1 MADQRQDFLDDL
13 SKRSKRGSTRG
24 CRANME
30 TDAAVRF
37 IDNREG
43 TTTMGKL
50 VVTEFIT
57 LDGVIEDPG
66 GSEGGPN
73 SGWSMGF
80 PTDEGMQFKF
90 EELEAAD
97 VQLLGRI
104 TYQGF
109 AKAWPAMEEQT
120 GDFGK
125 KMNDM
130 PKVVVSTTLTEA
142 NWRNSTILSTDVAAA
157 VQRLKEQYAG
167 DVLVAGSAALAEFLR
182 VHDLVDEYRLMTY
195 PIILGQ
201 GKRLFTDPS
210 VVTRLQR
217 VETRA
222 AGPDVALDIYRPVR

>member
-1 MADQRQDFLDDL
+1 
-13 SKRSKRGSTRG
+13 
-24 CRANME
+24 
-30 TDAAVRF
+30 
-37 IDNREG
+37 
-43 TTTMGKL
+43 MGKL

-73 SGWSMGF
+73 AGWTAGF
-80 PTDEGMQFKF
+80 PTDQGMQFKF
-90 EELEAAD
+90 EELQAAD

-109 AKAWPAMEEQT
+109 AAAWPAMEAAT

-125 KMNDM
+125 KMNEM

-142 NWRNSTILSTDVAAA
+142 TWRNTTIVSTDVIAA
-157 VQRLKEQYAG
+157 VQDLKQRYAG
-167 DVLVAGSAALAEFLR
+167 DVLVAGSAKLAEFLR
-182 VHDLVDEYRLMTY
+182 VNDLVDEYRLMVH

-210 VVTRLQR
+210 VVTRLQL
-217 VETRA
+217 VESRA
-222 AGPDVALDIYRPVR
+222 AGPDVPLLIFRPAR

>member
-1 MADQRQDFLDDL
+1 
-13 SKRSKRGSTRG
+13 
-24 CRANME
+24 
-30 TDAAVRF
+30 
-37 IDNREG
+37 
-43 TTTMGKL
+43 MGEL

-73 SGWSMGF
+73 AGWSMGF
-80 PTDEGMQFKF
+80 PTDDGMQFKF
-90 EELEAAD
+90 EELRAAD

-109 AKAWPAMEEQT
+109 AAAWPAMEEAT

-142 NWRNSTILSTDVAAA
+142 NWRNTTIVSTDVAAA
-157 VQRLKEQYAG
+157 VRRLKEQYAG
-167 DVLVAGSAALAEFLR
+167 NVLVAGSAKLVEFLR
-182 VHDLVDEYRLMTY
+182 VNDLVDEYRLMVY
-195 PIILGQ
+195 PIVLGQ

-210 VVTRLQR
+210 VVTRLQLA
-217 VETRA
+217 ETRT
-222 AGPDVALDIYRPVR
+222 AGPDVPLHIYRPAR

>member
-1 MADQRQDFLDDL
+1 
-13 SKRSKRGSTRG
+13 
-24 CRANME
+24 
-30 TDAAVRF
+30 
-37 IDNREG
+37 
-43 TTTMGKL
+43 MGKL

-73 SGWSMGF
+73 AGWSMGF
-80 PTDEGMQFKF
+80 STDEGMRFKF
-90 EELEAAD
+90 EELQAAD

-109 AKAWPAMEEQT
+109 AAAWPAMEAET

-130 PKVVVSTTLTEA
+130 PKVVVSTTMTEA
-142 NWRNSTILSTDVAAA
+142 TWRKTTIVSNDVVAA
-157 VQRLKEQYAG
+157 VQDLKQRYDG
-167 DVLVAGSAALAEFLR
+167 DVLVAGSAKLAEFLR
-182 VHDLVDEYRLMTY
+182 VNDLVDEYRLMVY

-210 VVTRLQR
+210 VVTRLQL
-217 VETRA
+217 VESRA
-222 AGPDVALDIYRPVR
+222 AGPDVPLLIFRPAR

>member
-1 MADQRQDFLDDL
+1 
-13 SKRSKRGSTRG
+13 
-24 CRANME
+24 ME
-30 TDAAVRF
+30 HIQF
-37 IDNREG
+37 IGNHEG
-43 TTTMGKL
+43 TMTMGKL

-80 PTDEGMQFKF
+80 PTGDGMQFKF
-90 EELEAAD
+90 EELQAAD

-109 AKAWPAMEEQT
+109 AAAWPAMEEAT

-142 NWRNSTILSTDVAAA
+142 TWRNTTIVSSDVGAA
-157 VQRLKEQYAG
+157 VRGLKEQYAG
-167 DVLVAGSAALAEFLR
+167 DVLVAGSAKLVEFLR
-182 VHDLVDEYRLMTY
+182 SSDLVDEYRLMVY

-210 VVTRLQR
+210 VVTRLQLA
-217 VETRA
+217 ETRA
-222 AGPDVALDIYRPVR
+222 AGPDVPLHIYRPVR